1 MIETV
6 ALKSSFS
13 YDENGDKASAYVQV
27 IDFPNDEGFD
37 IYISENGHEQ
47 TLSINNDTWE
57 RLVFLVLKH
66 KGKV

>member
-1 MIETV
+1 MIETI

-13 YDENGDKASAYVQV
+13 YDENGDKESAYVQV

-47 TLSINNDTWE
+47 TLSIDNDTWE

>member
-1 MIETV
+1 MIETI

-13 YDENGDKASAYVQV
+13 YDENGDKESAYVQV

-37 IYISENGHEQ
+37 IYISENSPEQ
-47 TLSINNDTWE
+47 VLSINNDTWE